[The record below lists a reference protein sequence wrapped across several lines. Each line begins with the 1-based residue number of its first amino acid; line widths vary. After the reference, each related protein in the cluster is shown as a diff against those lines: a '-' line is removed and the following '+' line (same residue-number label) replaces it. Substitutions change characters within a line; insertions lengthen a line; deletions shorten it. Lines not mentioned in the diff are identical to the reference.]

1 MRITLRHL
9 LIAPALVIGCAPQP
23 PATTAPAPAPAPA
36 ASPASRD
43 ILPLPAVERTL
54 ANGLRVIVVP
64 TGFPN
69 IVSLQIPVQT
79 GSRNEIEPGK
89 SGFAHFFEHMMFRGT
104 EQYSPEAY
112 NEILTKAGARQN
124 AYTSD
129 DLTNYHITFAKE
141 DLETMLKIEA
151 DRFQN
156 LKYSEDVFKTEARAV
171 LGEYNKNSAEPAQKM
186 FEALRRTA
194 FSTHTYGHTTM
205 GFIQDIEDM
214 PNQFEYSKVFFDRWY
229 RPEYTSIIVAGDVNA
244 DEVIPLVEKYWG
256 GWQRGS
262 YTAQIPREPDPTG
275 PKYTHVPW
283 TSATLPLVRVAFRSP
298 GFSTTSKDQAA
309 LSMLSSLY
317 FGQTSDLYR
326 QLVQQE
332 QKVDQLGGGLPFSID
347 PSLFSIGARVR
358 KLEDAVYV
366 RDRILGTIEKA
377 RNELVD
383 GQLLADA
390 KSNLRYSFVRSMD
403 NTESIAATLARFVQ
417 YERSFGTLNQVYA
430 LFDALTPQDLQNA
443 ARRYFTDAGMVVAT
457 LSHEPMP
464 PAMATLP
471 PLSSF
476 AAATASGAGT
486 ASNGSNGAGSS
497 PAAAAVPRIST
508 GRTPANVEIIRLQS
522 PLPQLNVKLLFTV
535 GSSDDPAGKE
545 GLAALSAA
553 MIANA
558 GSQRHTTT
566 EITRALYPMAGSFS
580 GQVDKEMTTFTA
592 SVHRENWER
601 YADIALRQL
610 TEPGFREEDFN
621 RIKARQLNALTN
633 DLRNNNEEELGK
645 ERLQV
650 NVFRGTPYG
659 HPMLGTAAGIQAITL
674 DDVRTYVARAYT
686 QGNAL
691 VAIGGDAPEVVVTDI
706 RAVVGA
712 LPDGAADSPKQVS
725 GSKPQGREVEI
736 IKKDTRATA
745 ISFGHPIAVT
755 RSHADFPALWLARAW
770 LGEHRSML
778 SHLYQ
783 RIREVRGMNYGDYAY
798 IEAFPGGMFQ
808 FFPSPNIARRAQL
821 FEIWIR
827 PVPPEQAHMALRI
840 AVHEMEKL
848 VANGLTQQ
856 QFENTR
862 DYLMKNVF
870 VMTATQNQ
878 QVGYALD
885 SRWYGIGEFTSY
897 MRERLSRLTL
907 EDVNR
912 AIRTHLDPQNLS
924 IVMITNDAEG
934 LQQALVSDAP
944 SPLNYDSPKP
954 AAIVEE
960 DKVLMVKPLG
970 ITAAKVTITPVTEVF
985 AR

>member
-1 MRITLRHL
+1 MHRKLRFL
-9 LIAPALVIGCAPQP
+9 LAAPVLLATSAAAQAPAS
-23 PATTAPAPAPAPA
+23 APA
-36 ASPASRD
+36 ASRD
-43 ILPLPAVERTL
+43 ILPLPVTERTL
-54 ANGLRVIVVP
+54 ANGLKVIVVP

-104 EQYSPEAY
+104 EQYPPDEY
-112 NEILTKAGARQN
+112 NQILTRAGARQN

-141 DLETMLKIEA
+141 DLDVMLKIEA

-171 LGEYNKNSAEPAQKM
+171 LGEYNKNSAAPTSKL
-186 FEALRRTA
+186 FEAMRKAA

-205 GFIQDIEDM
+205 GFIEDIEDM
-214 PNQFEYSKVFFDRWY
+214 PNQFEYSKIFFDRWY
-229 RPEYTSIIVAGDVNA
+229 RPEYTTIIVAGDVTA
-244 DEVIPLVEKYWG
+244 DEVLPMVEKYWG

-262 YTAQIPREPDPTG
+262 YTAEIPREPEPTG

-283 TSATLPLVRVAFRSP
+283 SSTTLPLLRIGFRGP
-298 GFSTTSKDQAA
+298 GFSTTSNDQVA

-317 FGQTSDLYR
+317 FGPTSDLYR
-326 QLVQQE
+326 KLVQQE
-332 QKVDQLGGGLPFSID
+332 QKVDQLGGGIALSID
-347 PSLFSIGARVR
+347 PNLFQVGARVK
-358 KLEDAVYV
+358 KLDDAVYV
-366 RDRILGTIEKA
+366 RDEILRTIA
-377 RNELVD
+377 RARTELVD
-383 GQLLADA
+383 AQLLADA

-403 NTESIAATLARFVQ
+403 NTESIASTLARFVH
-417 YERSFGTLNQVYA
+417 YERSFATLNQVYA
-430 LFDALTPQDLQNA
+430 LFDGLTPEDLRNA
-443 ARRYFTDAGMVVAT
+443 AQRYFTDAGMVVAT
-457 LSHEPMP
+457 VSHEEMP
-464 PAMATLP
+464 AAMATLP
-471 PLSSF
+471 AISSF
-476 AAATASGAGT
+476 AAATASSGAA
-486 ASNGSNGAGSS
+486 ASNGNGAGNSAS
-497 PAAAAVPRIST
+497 ATGIAAVSRISA
-508 GRTPANVEIIRLQS
+508 GRTPADVEIMRLQS
-522 PLPQLNVKLLFTV
+522 PLPQLNVKLLFDV
-535 GSSDDPAGKE
+535 GSASDPAGKE

-558 GSQRHTTT
+558 GSRQHTTS
-566 EITRALYPMAGSFS
+566 EITRALYPMAGGFS

-592 SVHRENWER
+592 SVHRDNWER

-621 RIKARQLNALTN
+621 RLKARQLNSLTS
-633 DLRNNNEEELGK
+633 DLRSNNEEELGK

-650 NVFRGTPYG
+650 NVFQGTPYG
-659 HPMLGTAAGIQAITL
+659 HPVLGTAAGIQAITL
-674 DDVRTYVARAYT
+674 DDVRAFVARAYT
-686 QGNAL
+686 QGNVR

-706 RAVVGA
+706 RAVVGS
-712 LPDGAADSPKQVS
+712 LPAGAASTPREIA
-725 GSKPQGREVEI
+725 GRKPQGREVEI

-745 ISFGHPIAVT
+745 ISFGHPIAIT
-755 RSHADFPALWLARAW
+755 RSHPDFPALWLARAW

-783 RIREVRGMNYGDYAY
+783 RIREVRGMNYGNYAY

-856 QFENTR
+856 QFEDTR

-870 VMTATQNQ
+870 VMTSTQNQ

-885 SRWYGIGEFTSY
+885 SEWYGIGEFTSY
-897 MRERLSRLTL
+897 MRDHISRLTP

-924 IVMITNDAEG
+924 IVMITDDAEG
-934 LQQALVSDAP
+934 LRQALVSDAP
-944 SPLNYDSPKP
+944 SPINYDSPKP
-954 AAIVEE
+954 PAVVEE
-960 DKVLMVKPLG
+960 DKVLMVKPLA
-970 ITAAKVTITPVTEVF
+970 ISADKVRITPVEEVF
-985 AR
+985 AQ

>member
-1 MRITLRHL
+1 MHRTLRFL
-9 LIAPALVIGCAPQP
+9 LAAPLLASAPLTAAAQAPA
-23 PATTAPAPAPAPA
+23 APAAPA
-36 ASPASRD
+36 ASRD
-43 ILPLPAVERTL
+43 LLPLPATERTL

-104 EQYSPEAY
+104 EQYPPDDY
-112 NEILTKAGARQN
+112 NQILTRAGARQN

-141 DLETMLKIEA
+141 DLDIMLKIEA

-171 LGEYNKNSAEPAQKM
+171 LGEYNKNSAAPTQKL
-186 FEALRRTA
+186 FEAIRKAA

-205 GFIQDIEDM
+205 GFIEDIEDM
-214 PNQFEYSKVFFDRWY
+214 PNQFEYSKIFFDRWY
-229 RPEYTSIIVAGDVNA
+229 RPEYTTIIVAGDVTA
-244 DEVIPLVEKYWG
+244 DEVMPLVEKYWG

-262 YTAQIPREPDPTG
+262 YTADIPREPDPTG

-283 TSATLPLVRVAFRSP
+283 TSTTLPLLRVGFRGP
-298 GFSTTSKDQAA
+298 GFSTINRDQVA
-309 LSMLSSLY
+309 LSMLSQLY
-317 FGQTSDLYR
+317 FGQTSELYR
-326 QLVQQE
+326 KLVQQE
-332 QKVDQLGGGLPFSID
+332 QKVDQLGGGLALSID
-347 PSLFSIGARVR
+347 PNLFSIFARVK
-358 KLEDAVYV
+358 KLDDAVYV
-366 RDRILGTIEKA
+366 RDEILHTIA
-377 RNELVD
+377 RSRSELVD
-383 GQLLADA
+383 SKLLADA

-403 NTESIAATLARFVQ
+403 NTESIASTLARFAH
-417 YERSFGTLNQVYA
+417 YERSFATLNQVYA
-430 LFDALTPQDLQNA
+430 LFDALTPEDLREA

-457 LSHEPMP
+457 LSREQMP

-471 PLSSF
+471 AIGSF
-476 AAATASGAGT
+476 AAAASDGAAGASSGVSGAGNSAGA
-486 ASNGSNGAGSS
+486 ASM
-497 PAAAAVPRIST
+497 AAVPRISA
-508 GRTPANVEIIRLQS
+508 GRPLADVEIVRLQS

-553 MIANA
+553 MVADA
-558 GSQRHTTT
+558 GSRQHTTT
-566 EITRALYPMAGSFS
+566 EITRALYPMAGGFF

-610 TEPGFREEDFN
+610 TEPGFREEDFS
-621 RIKARQLNALTN
+621 RLKARQLNALTS
-633 DLRNNNEEELGK
+633 DLRSNNEEELGK

-650 NVFRGTPYG
+650 NVFQGTPYG
-659 HPMLGTAAGIQAITL
+659 HPVLGTVAGVQAITL
-674 DDVRTYVARAYT
+674 DDVRNFVASAYT
-686 QGNAL
+686 QGNVH
-691 VAIGGDAPEVVVTDI
+691 VAIGGDAPDVVVTDI
-706 RAVVGA
+706 RAVVGS
-712 LPDGAADSPKQVS
+712 LPAGAADTPAEVAGRKS
-725 GSKPQGREVEI
+725 QGREVEI

-755 RSHADFPALWLARAW
+755 RSHPDFPALWLARAW

-783 RIREVRGMNYGDYAY
+783 RIREVRGMNYGNYAY

-840 AVHEMEKL
+840 AVHELENL

-856 QFENTR
+856 QFDDTR

-870 VMTATQNQ
+870 VMTSTQNQ

-885 SRWYGIGEFTSY
+885 SQWYGIGEFTSY
-897 MRERLSRLTL
+897 MRDHISKLTL

-924 IVMITNDAEG
+924 IVMITDDAES
-934 LQQALVSDAP
+934 LRQALVSDAP
-944 SPLNYDSPKP
+944 SPIKYDSPKP
-954 AAIVEE
+954 PEIVEE

-970 ITAAKVTITPVTEVF
+970 ITAAKVKITPVTEVF
-985 AR
+985 AQ